1 MLRRSGALRLEKDST
16 PVVSI
21 GLPVYNGELFL
32 PAALDS
38 FLAQDYRNFE
48 LVISDNASTDRTEEI
63 CRNYASGGARVRYFR
78 CATNVGPRRNFNRV
92 FELSR
97 GKYFKWAAH
106 DDEYAPD
113 FLSKCVEALER
124 DPSAVLSYPRVLL
137 IDQNSQPLTKRR
149 YPVNTQLIRPRD
161 RFAETLW
168 VDLGSPAIFGVV
180 RREVLAKTPLMGYT
194 HAADQVLLGEL
205 ALRGRFFEVEEELL
219 FHREHEH
226 RSVRDNPT
234 RQKLAVWWVHGRGSE
249 RIVLPMWR
257 RLYEQFRS
265 ILRVPLSAGERLG
278 SCFQLCRWIR
288 YHWREMA
295 DDVWRA
301 LRPERPAQSGVRTPE
316 EKRAD

>member
-1 MLRRSGALRLEKDST
+1 M
-16 PVVSI
+16 VSI

-38 FLAQDYRNFE
+38 FLAQSYRDFE
-48 LVISDNASTDRTEEI
+48 LIISDNASTDRTGEI
-63 CRNYASGGARVRYFR
+63 CRKYASADGRIRYFQ
-78 CATNVGPRRNFNRV
+78 CEKNLGPRRNFNRV

-113 FLSKCVEALER
+113 FLSKCVEVLER
-124 DPSAVLSYPRVLL
+124 DASVVLSYPRVLL
-137 IDQNSQPLTKRR
+137 IDHNSQPLTKRR
-149 YPVNTQLIRPRD
+149 YPVRSDLSRPQD

-180 RREVLAKTPLMGYT
+180 RRDVLAKTPLMGYT

-234 RQKLAVWWVHGRGSE
+234 RQKLAVWWVYGRGTE

-257 RLYEQFRS
+257 RLYEQLGS
-265 ILRVPLSAGERLG
+265 ILRVPLGLGQRLG
-278 SCFQLCRWIR
+278 CCFQLCRWIR

-295 DDVWRA
+295 EDVGRA
-301 LRPERPAQSGVRTPE
+301 LWPERSSVRPAE
-316 EKRAD
+316 EKSAN